1 MKALDKIGRMGYNG
15 EKAGKDSRHMEKNHP
30 DTKKK
35 APAAGRCEEC
45 EFYDYDEELDAYV
58 CQVSLDEDEMISFI
72 SGQTGRCPYFRYY
85 DEYKSV
91 HKQI

>member
-1 MKALDKIGRMGYNG
+1 MAKIRESN
-15 EKAGKDSRHMEKNHP
+15 
-30 DTKKK
+30 
-35 APAAGRCEEC
+35 CESC

-58 CQVSLDEDEMISFI
+58 CDVNLDQDEMVDFL
-72 SGQTGRCPYFRYY
+72 GRSTASCPYYRYY

>member
-1 MKALDKIGRMGYNG
+1 MDNN
-15 EKAGKDSRHMEKNHP
+15 KN
-30 DTKKK
+30 TAKRTAYK
-35 APAAGRCEEC
+35 GSGTCESC

-72 SGQTGRCPYFRYY
+72 SGQTGRCPYYRYY